1 MFGLLHNLFKY
12 VKVSRERRITFVVL
26 GLDAA
31 GKTTLLN
38 TLKGEL
44 GKEVAPTFGFKTE
57 EMGEGKYTVVFFDLG
72 GSSSMRKTWRSYLAE
87 VHAVVFVVDAAAPAR
102 FAEAATT
109 LSGLLENR
117 QMKGKPLLVFANKQD
132 LPTAASP
139 ADIAAAL
146 GLANHKQNKF
156 HILACTAL
164 SSVDTDPDPRLR
176 MGMRWLVASV
186 DTLYGV
192 LAPRVAADTAVV
204 RAEEA
209 KKKAERAER
218 ARVTREERQQAQ
230 RAEEAAAA
238 AAAAGGSAACE
249 SAAAPPRPLPLD
261 LTSDPAATTTT
272 TTTTTTTVSN
282 LLNNS
287 PGSDPQGL
295 LAIPAGVG
303 QSSLSHAAGSGGSG
317 GRAVRRL
324 HELKVESKAAGNSAD
339 DPFGGAS
346 RSSWAPLGAA
356 PSQTRLRAPNPRE
369 DSTIRKPPGRSG
381 RRSRACQGSGPS
393 SVAAPPVAVQRSVGW
408 VMGAGSAAVA
418 GSAVALVSAVRRSL
432 RGSSPQGSLL
442 WGGGSCCCCMAAFA
456 PTQARWCPFRGGRPG
471 TGRRRLPVRNDTP
484 QVLRWRRAAGSETDA
499 AGSVAVSPLTHGTC
513 SGAQT

>member
-261 LTSDPAATTTT
+261 LT
-272 TTTTTTTVSN
+272 VS
-282 LLNNS
+282 LQF
-287 PGSDPQGL
+287 PQGWGSRL
-295 LAIPAGVG
+295 CPMQQAAGGVG
-303 QSSLSHAAGSGGSG
+303 GGPSGACTSSRSNPKQLATAPMTLSGGFS
-317 GRAVRRL
+317 
-324 HELKVESKAAGNSAD
+324 EL
-339 DPFGGAS
+339 
-346 RSSWAPLGAA
+346 
-356 PSQTRLRAPNPRE
+356 
-369 DSTIRKPPGRSG
+369 
-381 RRSRACQGSGPS
+381 
-393 SVAAPPVAVQRSVGW
+393 
-408 VMGAGSAAVA
+408 MGAP
-418 GSAVALVSAVRRSL
+418 
-432 RGSSPQGSLL
+432 GSSPIPNQIESPKPAGGQHHPQATRTQREAVPCLSGLGSQLSGGAT
-442 WGGGSCCCCMAAFA
+442 GGGAAL
-456 PTQARWCPFRGGRPG
+456 GGMG
-471 TGRRRLPVRNDTP
+471 DGRRECGSGRVGGGAGVSGASESAWEQSPGEPPVGGGELLLLYGGIRP
-484 QVLRWRRAAGSETDA
+484 HSGKVVPLSRRASRDGA
-499 AGSVAVSPLTHGTC
+499 AAAPGP
-513 SGAQT
+513 Q